1 MASEAILV
9 PLGGRSMHDLA
20 SELRRIPLPRTRMN
34 KPGTAAPSLRLLAL
48 ANKVVESSARYIN
61 SEGG

>member
-1 MASEAILV
+1 
-9 PLGGRSMHDLA
+9 MHDLA